1 MTLARGVT
9 LLQTPP
15 TRSTTKNAIYQDQRC
30 STNRDCGYWFFFNE
44 RRYAIQRITV
54 GFSQLTSCLM
64 SRTFS
69 FHLRITNQFSDRA
82 LRLAGQLFCNTFYL
96 FTLHNSPNLHV

>member
-1 MTLARGVT
+1 MLARGVT
-9 LLQTPP
+9 WLETPP

-30 STNRDCGYWFFFNE
+30 STNRECGYWFFFNE
-44 RRYAIQRITV
+44 RGYAIQCIAV

-82 LRLAGQLFCNTFYL
+82 LRLAGQLFCYTFYL
-96 FTLHNSPNLHV
+96 FALHDSSDLRV